1 MPGHGEKPEHVRE
14 LAIGALLEKP
24 TQAEAAEAAGVS
36 LSTLKNWLAEPEFR
50 AALRAA
56 ARQLTEVR
64 GGRLQHLGDK
74 AVETLLRNLTCGKPA
89 VENRAAVAI
98 LEHSGRAAE
107 FADLAADVE
116 DLKRR
121 LGELEHA
128 RAGTTETRPG
138 PAESGPA
145 PTGAADA
152 LDTRGAG
159 PAD

>member
-14 LAIGALLEKP
+14 LAIVALLEKP
-24 TQAEAAEAAGVS
+24 TQAEAAAAAGIA

-89 VENRAAVAI
+89 IENRAAVAI

-107 FADLAADVE
+107 FVDLAADVE

-121 LGELEHA
+121 LLELEDG
-128 RAGTTETRPG
+128 RTGTTETRPG
-138 PAESGPA
+138 PAEAGPA
-145 PTGAADA
+145 PPGAADA
-152 LDTRGAG
+152 RDPGGTG
-159 PAD
+159 PTD